1 MRFDVTIRPTV
12 YTGQGTYR
20 NAMDR
25 FYSVTPL
32 CFPAYSEYGNYYGT
46 FKSRGSE
53 LGYAYCFNMNVF
65 KRGKH
70 RKNKHYALYVY
81 KIDLRILDILGM
93 KINQHQRY
101 FRIVPKNS
109 K

>member
-1 MRFDVTIRPTV
+1 MRFNVTIRPTA

-20 NAMDR
+20 SAMDR
-25 FYSVTPL
+25 FHSVTPL
-32 CFPAYSEYGNYYGT
+32 CCFTYSGYGNYYRT

-53 LGYAYCFNMNVF
+53 SDYAYCFNVNVF

-101 FRIVPKNS
+101 FRISPK
-109 K
+109 KK

>member
-1 MRFDVTIRPTV
+1 MKINVPIRPTV

-20 NAMDR
+20 NAIDR
-25 FYSVTPL
+25 FYSVIPSYCST
-32 CFPAYSEYGNYYGT
+32 YSGHRRYYGS
-46 FKSRGSE
+46 FSE
-53 LGYAYCFNMNVF
+53 PTYAYCFNVTVF

-93 KINQHQRY
+93 KIEQNQRY
-101 FRIVPKNS
+101 FRIIPK
-109 K
+109 KK